1 MTADEYNKLEEEK
14 KLKESAE
21 KSSPSEKPPVMREGK
36 FVCGNLGC
44 KTRTFKEEENN
55 DDEVL

>member
-14 KLKESAE
+14 KLKESADKAKE
-21 KSSPSEKPPVMREGK
+21 PEKPPVMKDGK

-44 KTRTFKEEENN
+44 KI
-55 DDEVL
+55 